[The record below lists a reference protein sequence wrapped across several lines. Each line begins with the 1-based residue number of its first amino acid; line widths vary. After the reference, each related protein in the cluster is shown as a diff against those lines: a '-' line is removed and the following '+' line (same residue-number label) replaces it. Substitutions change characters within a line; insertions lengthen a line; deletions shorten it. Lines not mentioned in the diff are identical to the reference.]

1 MNTHQYT
8 GFNRHMEKYAHR
20 LRLRMTKQEKHI
32 WYDFLRK
39 YPIKIYRQRSIGRY
53 IVDFYCSKAHLVIE
67 IDGSQHYTKEGLAY
81 DEKRTAA
88 LEMYKLKVIRF
99 SNREID
105 EQFERVCWEIDQVIK
120 AQIAQSESF
129 EDKH

>member
-1 MNTHQYT
+1 MNTDQYT
-8 GFNRHMEKYAHR
+8 GFNRHMEKYARR
-20 LRLRMTKQEKHI
+20 LRLRMTKQEKRI

-53 IVDFYCSKAHLVIE
+53 IVDFYCSRAHLVIE
-67 IDGSQHYTKEGLAY
+67 IDGSQHYTKEGLVY

-88 LEMYKLKVIRF
+88 LETYKLKVIRF